1 MGNDMYK
8 YKLLTLYYNIQR
20 SSVPVYLSQFL
31 PDLSH
36 GARNYEI
43 RNPKLQPP
51 VHIHEYITGTCRY
64 QLTVLLNEMSS
75 NVEPL
80 DRLKGVANNVQN
92 LTLLR
97 LKCTIKIIFVEKIFV
112 ILYNSKLLR
121 LSTLCCL
128 NY

>member
-51 VHIHEYITGTCRY
+51 VHIHEYITRTCRY

-75 NVEPL
+75 IVEPL